1 MTALYVILG
10 ILLFFFLIG
19 QIRVGAMMEYD
30 ENGFAVKLKV
40 AAFWFALYPR
50 PEKDKKPR
58 RKKAKKEKPKS
69 KEAAGEPE
77 PKKKGGALGLILEL
91 VPEAV
96 EAVGVLFRKIGMDI
110 LVLHLTWAA
119 EDPASAAMGYG
130 AANAVMG
137 AIYHPLDR
145 AFRIKK
151 SDIDISV
158 DFEQKKPSIYAKAA
172 LAITLGQIV
181 TLVIHYGY
189 KALRIW
195 MKRRKTEPDS
205 NTKKEATAHE

>member
-1 MTALYVILG
+1 MIALYVLLG
-10 ILLFFFLIG
+10 IVLFLFLIG
-19 QIRVGAMMEYD
+19 QLRVGVVAEYD
-30 ENGFAVKLKV
+30 ENGFSVKLKA
-40 AAFWFALYPR
+40 AAFWFPVYPG
-50 PEKDKKPR
+50 PEKEKKPR
-58 RKKAKKEKPKS
+58 KKKKEKQKPKQ
-69 KEAAGEPE
+69 AAGES
-77 PKKKGGALGLILEL
+77 PKEEKGGALGLILRV

-96 EAVGVLFRKIGMDI
+96 EAVGVLFRKIGMDV

-137 AIYHPLDR
+137 MIYPPLDR

-158 DFEQKKPSIYAKAA
+158 DFDRKEPVIYAKAA
-172 LAITLGQIV
+172 LTMTLGQ
-181 TLVIHYGY
+181 LVILAMRYGY
-189 KALRIW
+189 RILRIW
-195 MKRRKTEPDS
+195 TKERNRALDQ